1 MNKYDRREKL
11 VEIIEKPLWVATG
24 KTAADTLIPDIVTIS
39 MVDGDWQ
46 FIIFDAKYYNAKL
59 EPGNA
64 PKGQPGIESVT
75 KQYLYQLAYK
85 EFISEHK
92 FSAVKNC
99 FLMPTEENAIV
110 DKESVS
116 LQMLSKL
123 GLECIKVRFIP
134 AKMAYENYLSGRKLD
149 LSLLKL

>member
-1 MNKYDRREKL
+1 MTD
-11 VEIIEKPLWVATG
+11 IIEKPLWTVTG
-24 KTAADTLIPDIVTIS
+24 KTATDTLIPDIVTIS
-39 MVDGDWQ
+39 MVNGDWH

-59 EPGNA
+59 EHGNA

-75 KQYLYQLAYK
+75 KQYLYQLAYQ
-85 EFISEHK
+85 EFIGEHK
-92 FSAVKNC
+92 FSVVKNC
-99 FLMPTEENAIV
+99 FLMPTEEKDAV

-123 GLECIKVRFIP
+123 GLESIKVRFLP
-134 AKMAYENYLSGRKLD
+134 ATMAYENYLSGRKFD